1 MSSPL
6 IRSGSSML
14 RRLAIVASL
23 FALVGTSS
31 AQTNDPAITSQPVA
45 GTTALGE
52 DWEFAVEV
60 VGTAPFFYQ
69 WFQNDHS
76 IPDATNS
83 IYTIES
89 VTRYS
94 GGIYTVVITN
104 AVGRAVSDPATLTLS
119 ETSPRNIRNGNLSG
133 DTVIRVPILFSGNGR
148 EYSVSFS
155 LRFDTNIF
163 SNPGWENRGTNSFN
177 GTNTFELDLSEA
189 DNGHVGLTVDRPD
202 LFPAQTYLLGN
213 FTFDRSLTN
222 DPFAAMLQFTNTP
235 TPSEA
240 RTTRN
245 VAIGMQGGVYPQVA
259 RIDTRPFL
267 DRQSGLMQQRLLL
280 SYPGAQTI
288 TNVDIAVGNLQ
299 DDTLTNRV
307 TLFNR
312 IGHKL
317 IDTTGYGHDEY
328 FPFAYLPFASAGEF
342 GPATQ
347 RLLTMEYY
355 VSDKITVPEP
365 EYYLDLGLPD
375 NFAFPNAATPLNITT
390 NRYLNGT
397 YVIQFPTIANYIY
410 YVNYAESLDDLV
422 NNGPTSRFSRP
433 AVVGTGFSVQWIDN
447 GPPKTVSLPTNGMR
461 FYRLIELPVN

>member
-1 MSSPL
+1 MSSTL
-6 IRSGSSML
+6 SRSGISL
-14 RRLAIVASL
+14 RRGLAVVASL
-23 FALVGTSS
+23 FALVGTST

-52 DWEFAVEV
+52 DWEFAVGV
-60 VGTAPFFYQ
+60 SGTPPFFYQ
-69 WFQNDHS
+69 WYQNDFA
-76 IPDATNS
+76 IPAATNS

-89 VTRYS
+89 VTNYS
-94 GGIYTVVITN
+94 AGIYTVVISN
-104 AVGRAVSDPATLTLS
+104 AVGRAISDPAILRIS
-119 ETSPRNIRNGNLSG
+119 ETAPRKIRNGNLSG

-148 EYSVSFS
+148 ESSISFS
-155 LRFDTNIF
+155 LRYDPNIF
-163 SNPGWENRGTNSFN
+163 SNPGWENRGTNAIN
-177 GTNTFELDLSEA
+177 GTNAFMLDLSEA
-189 DNGHVGLTVDRPD
+189 GNGHVGLMVDRPD

-213 FTFDRSLTN
+213 FTFNRSLTN

-240 RTTRN
+240 RTTYN
-245 VAIGMQGGVYPQVA
+245 VAIGMQGGIIPQID
-259 RIDTRPFL
+259 RIDAQPLL
-267 DRQSGLMQQRLLL
+267 DRQSGLMQQLLVL

-307 TLFNR
+307 TLYNR
-312 IGHKL
+312 IGHKR
-317 IDTTGYGHDEY
+317 IDTTGYGHDED
-328 FPFAYLPFASAGEF
+328 LPFASAGEF

-347 RLLTMEYY
+347 RLLTMGYY

-365 EYYLDLGLPD
+365 DYYLDLGLPD
-375 NFAFPNAATPLNITT
+375 ILAFPNAATPLNITT

-422 NNGPTSRFSRP
+422 NNGPTSRYSRP
-433 AVVGTGFSVQWIDN
+433 LVVGTGFSVQWIDN
-447 GPPKTVSLPTNGMR
+447 GPPKTVSRPTSGMR